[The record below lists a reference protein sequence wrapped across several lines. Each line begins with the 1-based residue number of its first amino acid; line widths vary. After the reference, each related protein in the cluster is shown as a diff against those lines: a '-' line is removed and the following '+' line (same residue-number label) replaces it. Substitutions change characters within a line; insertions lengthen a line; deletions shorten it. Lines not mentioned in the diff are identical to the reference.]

1 MPSRVEPHSG
11 RVMELLWVQLRL
23 FGGITEHDDR
33 TDVPARICGE
43 MGIYQTTIQLLSGGI
58 RVSSGSTAILG
69 TTSSSNRPQEW
80 SVRKECAYGRRL
92 GNNPGCD

>member
-43 MGIYQTTIQLLSGGI
+43 MGIYRQL
-58 RVSSGSTAILG
+58 RVESLRDIKRRES
-69 TTSSSNRPQEW
+69 RPD
-80 SVRKECAYGRRL
+80 YLIPRL
-92 GNNPGCD
+92 AGKTMEKTVPL